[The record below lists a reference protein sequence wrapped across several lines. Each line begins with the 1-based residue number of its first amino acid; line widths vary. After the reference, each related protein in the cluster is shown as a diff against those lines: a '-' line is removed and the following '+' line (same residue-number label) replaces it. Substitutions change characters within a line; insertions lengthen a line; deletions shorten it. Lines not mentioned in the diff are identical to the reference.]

1 MKAARKNMCP
11 FCIATA
17 ALVTASVAGTG
28 GLAALVTGKLMKR
41 TAEKDFPERTNAREG
56 EHGHDYNEPE
66 DF

>member
-1 MKAARKNMCP
+1 MKAARKTMCP

-17 ALVTASVAGTG
+17 ALVTASVTGTG
-28 GLAALVTGKLMKR
+28 GLAALVTSKLMKR
-41 TAEKDFPERTNAREG
+41 TAKKDFPERTYVREV

>member
-1 MKAARKNMCP
+1 MCP

-17 ALVTASVAGTG
+17 AIVAASATGTG

-41 TAEKDFPERTNAREG
+41 TAAKDFPETINAKEV
-56 EHGHDYNEPE
+56 EHGHDDNGPE